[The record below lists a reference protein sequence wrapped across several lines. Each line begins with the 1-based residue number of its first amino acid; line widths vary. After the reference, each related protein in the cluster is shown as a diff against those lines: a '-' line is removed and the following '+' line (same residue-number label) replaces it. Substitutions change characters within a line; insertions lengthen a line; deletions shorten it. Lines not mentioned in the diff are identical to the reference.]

1 MNQMKTTALFVVAGI
16 AAAASAQGVMTISWT
31 YSDNGNFDGII
42 DDGETGIATMWA
54 LMEPGAT
61 GFAGSI
67 FDINGDARW
76 ADGVST
82 FDNYLDELS
91 GDGTNHGNGN
101 ITGIEA
107 FQLPVAFNPNFDA
120 SNPIAIGQAT
130 YKPNSYAGGV
140 ATFTSENHL
149 NFDVYTDNFGT
160 SVSYTGVVTP
170 GAFTIVPAP
179 ASMALLGLGG
189 LVAGRRRR

>member
-1 MNQMKTTALFVVAGI
+1 MKTTALFVVAGI

-31 YSDNGNFDGII
+31 MSDTGNGDGILEA
-42 DDGETGIATMWA
+42 GETGVATLWA

-67 FDINGDARW
+67 YDLNGDARY
-76 ADGVST
+76 ADGTHT
-82 FDNYLDELS
+82 FDNYLDDLTN
-91 GDGTNHGNGN
+91 DGTDQGNGHV
-101 ITGIEA
+101 TGIES
-107 FQLPVAFNPNFDA
+107 FQLPAAFNPNFDG
-120 SNPIAIGQAT
+120 SNPIALGQLT
-130 YKPNSYAGGV
+130 YTPNSYAAGV
-140 ATFTSENHL
+140 ATFSTENHL
-149 NFDVYTDNFGT
+149 NFDVYTDDFGT

-170 GAFTIVPAP
+170 GAFTIIPAP